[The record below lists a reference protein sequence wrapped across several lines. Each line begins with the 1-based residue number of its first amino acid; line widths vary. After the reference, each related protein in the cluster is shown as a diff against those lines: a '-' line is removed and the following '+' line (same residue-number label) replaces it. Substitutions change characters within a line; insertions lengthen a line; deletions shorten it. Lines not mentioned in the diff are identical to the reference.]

1 MCRPRH
7 RHSIGKAPRLY
18 GEPQSRASKVAQS
31 SLSSCWK
38 MLINVRPKSF
48 RPRLGTPKE
57 ALRASSQG
65 LRRHVLHLLRDLPHE
80 VAAMLPAS
88 FPTFLSLGLAM
99 SKPQE
104 GADVRPVGAGVLPH
118 KVSRLFY
125 SACIFLATQRL
136 FFVRPRRRP
145 APRSASR
152 RSAGCYL
159 DRSHGRRPHGSR
171 RTRPTSPPGP
181 PNLARPLKS
190 LLPLL
195 FPLLFQASGPEA
207 RQVQLLSLG
216 RRAG

>member
-99 SKPQE
+99 SSLKKAQMSGRWALAFFRTKSP
-104 GADVRPVGAGVLPH
+104 AFSTPH
-118 KVSRLFY
+118 
-125 SACIFLATQRL
+125 
-136 FFVRPRRRP
+136 
-145 APRSASR
+145 AS
-152 RSAGCYL
+152 
-159 DRSHGRRPHGSR
+159 
-171 RTRPTSPPGP
+171 
-181 PNLARPLKS
+181 
-190 LLPLL
+190 
-195 FPLLFQASGPEA
+195 F
-207 RQVQLLSLG
+207 
-216 RRAG
+216 